1 MSAAKQSLIESIN
14 ELLPQTQ
21 CQRCG
26 YKACLPY
33 AQAIALEN
41 EAINRCPPGGHGG
54 IEKLAQVTG
63 RPVLA
68 LDESCGTEEPLQ
80 LAVIDAQRC
89 IGCALCLEAC
99 PVDAI
104 TGAFKFMHAV
114 IESDCT
120 GCELCLPS
128 CPVDCIQMV
137 SPEPQIPWTEH
148 RAAQA
153 RRHFERREQRL
164 KETIRKPGSKLRQ
177 QLPVDKE
184 GLLKNALARAKARQE
199 PAQLKPKPR

>member
-1 MSAAKQSLIESIN
+1 MSVAKQSLIESIN
-14 ELLPQTQ
+14 KLLPQTQ

-41 EAINRCPPGGHGG
+41 EAINRCPPGGRSG
-54 IEKLAQVTG
+54 IEKLAQLTG
-63 RPVLA
+63 RPSLA
-68 LDESCGTEEPLQ
+68 LDESCGTESPLQ

-114 IESDCT
+114 IEDDCT

-137 SPEPQIPWTEH
+137 SPEFQLPWTDNK
-148 RAAQA
+148 AAQA
-153 RRHFERREQRL
+153 RGHFERREQRL
-164 KETIRKPGSKLRQ
+164 QQASQRPGLKLRQ
-177 QLPVDKE
+177 QPPVDKE
-184 GLLKNALARAKARQE
+184 SLLKTALERAKARQQTA
-199 PAQLKPKPR
+199 PSKLKPR

>member
-1 MSAAKQSLIESIN
+1 MSVAKQSLIESIN
-14 ELLPQTQ
+14 KLLPQTQ

-41 EAINRCPPGGHGG
+41 EAINRCPPGGHSG
-54 IEKLAQVTG
+54 IEKLAQLTG
-63 RPVLA
+63 RPALE
-68 LDESCGTEEPLQ
+68 LDESCGTEGPLQ

-114 IESDCT
+114 IEDDCT

-137 SPEPQIPWTEH
+137 SPESQILWTDIK
-148 RAAQA
+148 AAQA
-153 RRHFERREQRL
+153 RGHFERREQRL
-164 KETIRKPGSKLRQ
+164 QQASQRPGLKLRQ
-177 QLPVDKE
+177 QPVDKE
-184 GLLKNALARAKARQE
+184 SLLKAALARAKARLQ
-199 PAQLKPKPR
+199 PAPSKLKPR

>member
-1 MSAAKQSLIESIN
+1 MSVAKQSLIESIN
-14 ELLPQTQ
+14 KLLPQTQ

-41 EAINRCPPGGHGG
+41 EAINRCPPGGRSG
-54 IEKLAQVTG
+54 IEKLAQLTG
-63 RPVLA
+63 RPALA
-68 LDESCGTEEPLQ
+68 LDESCGTEGPLQ

-114 IESDCT
+114 IEDDCT

-137 SPEPQIPWTEH
+137 PPESQLPWTDNK
-148 RAAQA
+148 AAQA
-153 RRHFERREQRL
+153 RGHFERREQRL
-164 KETIRKPGSKLRQ
+164 QQASQRPGLKLRQ
-177 QLPVDKE
+177 QPPVNKE
-184 GLLKNALARAKARQE
+184 SLLKAALARAKARQQTA
-199 PAQLKPKPR
+199 PSKLKPR

>member
-1 MSAAKQSLIESIN
+1 MSVAKQSLIESIN
-14 ELLPQTQ
+14 KLLPQTQ

-41 EAINRCPPGGHGG
+41 EAINRCPPGGRSG
-54 IEKLAQVTG
+54 IEKLAQLTG
-63 RPVLA
+63 RPSLA
-68 LDESCGTEEPLQ
+68 LDESCGTESPLQ

-114 IESDCT
+114 IEDDCT

-137 SPEPQIPWTEH
+137 SPEFQLPWTDNK
-148 RAAQA
+148 AAQA
-153 RRHFERREQRL
+153 RGHFERREQRL
-164 KETIRKPGSKLRQ
+164 QQASQRPGLKLRQ
-177 QLPVDKE
+177 QPPVDKE
-184 GLLKNALARAKARQE
+184 SLLKTALARAKARQQTA
-199 PAQLKPKPR
+199 PSKLKPR

>member
-1 MSAAKQSLIESIN
+1 MSVAKQSLIESIN
-14 ELLPQTQ
+14 KLLPQTQ

-41 EAINRCPPGGHGG
+41 EAINRCPPGGRGG
-54 IEKLAQVTG
+54 IEKLAQLTG
-63 RPVLA
+63 RPSLA
-68 LDESCGTEEPLQ
+68 LDESCGTEGPLQ

-114 IESDCT
+114 IEDDCT

-137 SPEPQIPWTEH
+137 SPESQLPWTDIK
-148 RAAQA
+148 AAQA
-153 RRHFERREQRL
+153 RGHFERREQRL
-164 KETIRKPGSKLRQ
+164 QQASQRPGLKLRQ
-177 QLPVDKE
+177 QPPVDKE
-184 GLLKNALARAKARQE
+184 SLLKAALARAKARLQ
-199 PAQLKPKPR
+199 PAPSKLKPR

>member
-1 MSAAKQSLIESIN
+1 MSVAKQSLIESIN
-14 ELLPQTQ
+14 KLLPQTQ

-41 EAINRCPPGGHGG
+41 EAINRCPPGGHSG
-54 IEKLAQVTG
+54 IEKLAQLTG
-63 RPVLA
+63 RPALA
-68 LDESCGTEEPLQ
+68 LDESCGTEGPLQ

-114 IESDCT
+114 IEDDCT

-137 SPEPQIPWTEH
+137 SPESQILWTDNKAA
-148 RAAQA
+148 RA
-153 RRHFERREQRL
+153 RGHFERREQRL
-164 KETIRKPGSKLRQ
+164 QQASQRPGLKLRQ
-177 QLPVDKE
+177 QPPVDKE
-184 GLLKNALARAKARQE
+184 SLLKAALARAKARQQTA
-199 PAQLKPKPR
+199 PSKLKPR

>member
-1 MSAAKQSLIESIN
+1 MSVAKQSLIESIN
-14 ELLPQTQ
+14 KLLPQTQ

-33 AQAIALEN
+33 AQAIALDN
-41 EAINRCPPGGHGG
+41 EAINRCPPGGRSG
-54 IEKLAQVTG
+54 IEKLAQLTG
-63 RPVLA
+63 RPSLA
-68 LDESCGTEEPLQ
+68 LDESCGTEGPLQ

-114 IESDCT
+114 IEDDCT

-137 SPEPQIPWTEH
+137 SPEFQLPWTDNK
-148 RAAQA
+148 AAQA
-153 RRHFERREQRL
+153 RGHFERREQRL
-164 KETIRKPGSKLRQ
+164 QQASQRPGLKLRQ
-177 QLPVDKE
+177 RPPVDKE
-184 GLLKNALARAKARQE
+184 SLLKAALARAKARQQTA
-199 PAQLKPKPR
+199 PSKLKPR

>member
-1 MSAAKQSLIESIN
+1 MSVAKQSLIESIN
-14 ELLPQTQ
+14 KLLPQTQ

-41 EAINRCPPGGHGG
+41 EAINRCPPGGHSG
-54 IEKLAQVTG
+54 IEKLAQLTG
-63 RPVLA
+63 RPALA
-68 LDESCGTEEPLQ
+68 LDESCGTEGPLQ

-114 IESDCT
+114 IEDDCT

-137 SPEPQIPWTEH
+137 PPESQLPWTDNK
-148 RAAQA
+148 AAQA
-153 RRHFERREQRL
+153 RGHFERREQRL
-164 KETIRKPGSKLRQ
+164 QQASQRPGLKLRQ
-177 QLPVDKE
+177 QPPVNKE
-184 GLLKNALARAKARQE
+184 SLLKAALARAKARQQTA
-199 PAQLKPKPR
+199 PSKLKPR

>member
-1 MSAAKQSLIESIN
+1 MSVAKQSLIESIN
-14 ELLPQTQ
+14 KLLPQTQ

-41 EAINRCPPGGHGG
+41 EAINRCPPGGHSG
-54 IEKLAQVTG
+54 IEKLAQLTG
-63 RPVLA
+63 RPALA
-68 LDESCGTEEPLQ
+68 LDESCGTEGPLQ

-114 IESDCT
+114 IEDDCT

-137 SPEPQIPWTEH
+137 SPESQLPWTDIK
-148 RAAQA
+148 AAQA
-153 RRHFERREQRL
+153 RGHFERREQRL
-164 KETIRKPGSKLRQ
+164 QQASQRPGLKLRQ
-177 QLPVDKE
+177 QPPVDKE
-184 GLLKNALARAKARQE
+184 SLLKAALARAKARLQ
-199 PAQLKPKPR
+199 PAPSKLKPR

>member
-1 MSAAKQSLIESIN
+1 MSVAKQSLIESIN
-14 ELLPQTQ
+14 KLLPQTQ

-41 EAINRCPPGGHGG
+41 EAINRCPPGGRSG
-54 IEKLAQVTG
+54 IEKLAQLTG
-63 RPVLA
+63 RPSLA
-68 LDESCGTEEPLQ
+68 LDELCGTEGPLQ

-114 IESDCT
+114 IEDDCT

-137 SPEPQIPWTEH
+137 SPEFQLPWTDNK
-148 RAAQA
+148 AAQA
-153 RRHFERREQRL
+153 RGHFERREQRL
-164 KETIRKPGSKLRQ
+164 QQASQRPGLKLRQ
-177 QLPVDKE
+177 QPPVDKE
-184 GLLKNALARAKARQE
+184 SLLKAALARAKARLQ
-199 PAQLKPKPR
+199 PAPSKLKPR